1 MRPFRQSGSHHFQM
15 PTAGPPIS
23 HPEQGT
29 LERATYSPVRFDA
42 GPRGPPRPL
51 SLSSAYKSDG
61 RWKISPPPSLFLPPC
76 RGEHY
81 HHSSPAS
88 RRATRPFDDSF
99 GGVAPHTLVLLLP
112 HVSRSSGRSSDL
124 HRASCGQPSPTL
136 VSSCSCASCRQ

>member
-61 RWKISPPPSLFLPPC
+61 RWKISPPPLHCFFLPAEVSTTTTHRQLAAVLP
-76 RGEHY
+76 G
-81 HHSSPAS
+81 HSTIP
-88 RRATRPFDDSF
+88 
-99 GGVAPHTLVLLLP
+99 LVELLLTLSCFFCP
-112 HVSRSSGRSSDL
+112 TFHD
-124 HRASCGQPSPTL
+124 HRAGAPTSIVHPAGNL
-136 VSSCSCASCRQ
+136 RRR